1 MIDYETALQRLM
13 EDENLDRGAAVDRL
27 VKAHDAGDPEVSK
40 VSGLTEG
47 LLKDYTKAAVYDVG
61 AGLLRGAV
69 EPFEQLGRVPLAI
82 ARPFLPK
89 PLQSIGTDVPLTEQA
104 ATSLEKQVPTVPY
117 ASGASEVVGSALPFA
132 AGEEALDAIPQLAG
146 RGAVKR
152 GIVGG
157 ALGAL
162 QTGTAKGTALGAAGG
177 VVIPPVLDAA
187 AGMVTKGLT
196 TLFGR
201 AVPEAVP
208 EFDNLPTPPE
218 APKPTRDGLVG
229 TQKQLPYIITPPYEP
244 HVDVNLTHENEF
256 DTEYV
261 GTKYAAT
268 GEPFYGERTILLNE
282 GRGRTLVNPAN
293 PRAEIGGAP
302 STVDLKNPSLIKV
315 GEDPYKDALSEV
327 YKNSPKIVQGFDKTE
342 APEDYAQ
349 EMLGRW
355 AKKNKF
361 DGLILRGNDPEQD
374 IILDYSKFKQS
385 ALPKQAEIPVSAAIT
400 PKPEPKPEPK
410 RGVFKSKKQLQRPTP
425 PPLIGP
431 KEPGPPPTPPIAEVG
446 EQEARRAE
454 EDRIAKAE
462 YEKSRPQQAQ
472 RILGP
477 RKPVEERELTEE
489 EQIQQS
495 QRLGQFYIDLGD
507 LDLDPYIFA
516 NRYRDINADESSV
529 TYAVT
534 RHLKDHPEDS
544 VKIQEWLKES
554 GKYQQERASREAQT
568 RTKRLKAGEKLGPQT
583 IREAPKEK
591 ADVVQLRQQIASL
604 EDQLLKASDDADFD
618 KFEKISDVLNELKL
632 QLDTKTGRKM
642 GRNVAGY
649 AKQTPEEVAVTHGF
663 KDEGEM
669 EDAIRRSFLSP
680 LEAMRAKT
688 TRPPIPFVSAEGGVD
703 GMREL
708 KAMEPNLANSIA
720 VMGGRRPK
728 LMGQVASFRVEP
740 YGTEFAK
747 NVAQTWVD
755 QDGYMR
761 MSFNQDYLANSPLGR
776 KLMAR
781 WNITDPREYY
791 AQILEHELTH
801 VAQFWLEDRGLG
813 GTFGVPKATEGTAGL
828 DRGEWGQAETQLEAQ
843 AEGREDQLRQA
854 FAAHRALQQRVA
866 ALPDELKADLFK
878 RDAER
883 TRQLLKQQSR
893 QFLKPRSRVGKTI
906 EGFDPD
912 DMDDFDKASR
922 STFDMEV
929 DPENVLPI
937 ELKELVHEAEHSKIK
952 AGAIFRRPIAVSDS
966 PAHVRFQA
974 KALDIMRESR
984 VAASRFRRHASRIF
998 NDLNIGRK
1006 DYDAVWEVA
1015 EGLRSENGKLV
1026 AKVGAKDP
1034 RIMQA
1039 AVRIRRNLM
1048 DPLWEYV
1055 YGMDRRAPEILKKY
1069 DLPQSEKQWR
1079 RLQAI
1084 QGGASLRNQN
1094 IAETQAAQ
1102 DLRGMLHF
1110 DESHDLRGE
1119 YVDGYLTHQPIA
1131 NEKVELLNQIH
1142 QLQTIP
1148 KTSRTAVEMATLQER
1163 IKRLQTIEMQR
1174 VKQMVGALPNR
1185 DMVPKRQYFGPVTA
1199 SEHPGAAEVLL
1210 EKDLP
1215 KILGRYINGITRKR
1229 AMDQTLF
1236 EYRKLNGQVA
1246 SSVLDFDTQYI
1257 NNLRGVRGYREDIG
1271 LANMVDNFTKHTGKN
1286 VHIGDVKHA
1295 ADVMMKL
1302 NNLLKLS
1309 LNFVRFPIVLSQ
1321 HVGLTNM
1328 VESPRAVMKGLAAI
1342 MTNPKRAFM
1351 ETMSEGLIDRDD
1363 EFLGAVDEITPSNW
1377 GRLMRAWTSSTR
1389 WADYFRKTITYQGFK
1404 RAALE
1409 DMTQNRFKPSPNFRG
1424 FTKDVPGRSP
1434 IATARAYGV
1443 AATDTLQFR
1452 LQAEGKPQA
1461 FVGGA
1466 ARRLWGQFKQW
1477 PINIMGYYMDVLKEG
1492 DPKKTA
1498 RLLATL
1504 FMYGGYTLGTGEM
1517 ARNVMNGWVVKH
1529 GDSIPAGLRKWLLSG
1544 ESGWQTVI
1552 NQMGLGDGWADNID
1566 ILSLKDPIGL
1576 PRSIE
1581 DLPSW
1586 AAGPTFGGIYD
1597 FAKEMATG
1605 PDAGQATKALLS
1617 AISPQLRAGIDAYEE
1632 QKQGGVFSPT
1642 GRTLAMRNPEA
1653 IVIRGLD
1660 LSPSVRATRY
1670 QYKQE
1675 LIKAMESGQFDTF
1688 SDLMDEAQKK
1698 GIVFD
1703 KRDMQQIKALVKTE
1717 AKRQAILGQSWEQ
1730 YLE

>member
-132 AGEEALDAIPQLAG
+132 AGEGALDAIPQLAG

-187 AGMVTKGLT
+187 AGMVMKGLT

-244 HVDVNLTHENEF
+244 HMDVNLTHENEF

-327 YKNSPKIVQGFDKTE
+327 YKNSPKIVQGFDKVKS
-342 APEDYAQ
+342 PEDYAQ

-361 DGLILRGNDPEQD
+361 DGLILRGTDPVQD
-374 IILDYSKFKQS
+374 IILDYTKFKQS
-385 ALPKQAEIPVSAAIT
+385 ALPKQSEVAPSAPI
-400 PKPEPKPEPK
+400 EPKPEPK
-410 RGVFKSKKQLQRPTP
+410 RGAFRKERQLQRPEP
-425 PPLIGP
+425 PPLIAP
-431 KEPGPPPTPPIAEVG
+431 TVPPDEG
-446 EQEARRAE
+446 
-454 EDRIAKAE
+454 
-462 YEKSRPQQAQ
+462 

-477 RKPVEERELTEE
+477 REPEPKPKTKPKRGGTN
-489 EQIQQS
+489 
-495 QRLGQFYIDLGD
+495 
-507 LDLDPYIFA
+507 LD
-516 NRYRDINADESSV
+516 
-529 TYAVT
+529 
-534 RHLKDHPEDS
+534 K
-544 VKIQEWLKES
+544 
-554 GKYQQERASREAQT
+554 
-568 RTKRLKAGEKLGPQT
+568 
-583 IREAPKEK
+583 
-591 ADVVQLRQQIASL
+591 QIAGL
-604 EDQLLKASDDADFD
+604 EADLQKANEEGDVD
-618 KFEKISDVLNELKL
+618 KFAKISDVLNGLKA
-632 QLDTKTGRKM
+632 KKGAR
-642 GRNVAGY
+642 GRNIEIY

-1185 DMVPKRQYFGPVTA
+1185 DMVPKRQYFGPVMA

-1477 PINIMGYYMDVLKEG
+1477 PINIMGYYIDVLKEG

-1504 FMYGGYTLGTGEM
+1504 FMYGGYTLGTGEV

-1660 LSPSVRATRY
+1660 LSPSVRTTRY